1 MKITVKEAAR
11 RAGVS
16 PQALRVMIQQNIID
30 GAKCYGPKCRKTYY
44 VTDEIMANFM
54 KGGNNSEGR

>member
-16 PQALRVMIQQNIID
+16 PQALRVMIQEHVIE

-44 VTDEIMANFM
+44 VTDEHMDNFM
-54 KGGNNSEGR
+54 KGGTNSEGR